1 MHKKDVFPTGIKIF
15 LNLSS
20 AFCFL
25 WSSLPASASTQCG
38 SDGFCTIISVQNEVE
53 QKTPHS
59 SGVVI
64 GTITDDRFAPAPV
77 AQTVAKKMCRKE
89 VRVPRE
95 VHRAVT
101 KMFEFI
107 DSKGGAQGVPP
118 SFTPAEQTILLYY
131 NTIMQ
136 QTLNFQCN

>member
-1 MHKKDVFPTGIKIF
+1 MRVKTVSVIKEPMCFSF
-15 LNLSS
+15 LLASF
-20 AFCFL
+20 AIL
-25 WSSLPASASTQCG
+25 QTAPAYASGQCG
-38 SDGFCTIISVQNEVE
+38 SDGFCTIMSVQSEIE
-53 QKTPHS
+53 QRIPHNT
-59 SGVVI
+59 GVVI
-64 GTITDDRFAPAPV
+64 GTITDDSFAPAPV
-77 AQTVAKKMCRKE
+77 AHTSAKKVCRKE

-118 SFTPAEQTILLYY
+118 SLTPAEQTILLYY

-136 QTLNFQCN
+136 QTINFQCN